1 MLLLYEDSS
10 ENKCYTTCVNKCMRN
25 MINNDMI
32 KFTRVPKIRILI
44 EVVEE
49 EEDEEKILKKKA
61 KSGK

>member
-1 MLLLYEDSS
+1 
-10 ENKCYTTCVNKCMRN
+10 

-49 EEDEEKILKKKA
+49 EEDEEEILKKKA